1 MTRGPVPSS
10 ENAARTMR
18 ANKRRDTSPEMTL
31 RSALHRAGLRFRVD
45 YPLPFDRRR
54 RADIVF
60 PRAKVAVFVD
70 GCFWHGCPEHYVAPK
85 ANSEFWRTKVGANIE
100 RDHETTK
107 RLEHDGWAVLRF
119 WEHEDLNEPAV
130 KEVQSALARQ
140 LV

>member
-1 MTRGPVPSS
+1 
-10 ENAARTMR
+10 MR

-70 GCFWHGCPEHYVAPK
+70 GCFWHGCPEHYVAPQ
-85 ANSEFWRTKVGANIE
+85 ANSEFWRAKVEANIL
-100 RDHETTK
+100 RDRDTTQ
-107 RLEHDGWAVLRF
+107 RLEDDGWAVLRF
-119 WEHEDLNEPAV
+119 WEHDDLAEHAV
-130 KEVQSALARQ
+130 VRVRAALTTSRAQPSR
-140 LV
+140 LS